1 MIRKFKNGYYTESRD
16 ADVRR
21 GDLLAVGGV
30 VGVLRSDYDPDL
42 LQLEAESGILHLCTG
57 EAEIVK
63 LRPVSNSTKVR
74 GYVYPGSHPGGREVG

>member
-30 VGVLRSDYDPDL
+30 GGGVALR
-42 LQLEAESGILHLCTG
+42 
-57 EAEIVK
+57 
-63 LRPVSNSTKVR
+63 LRP
-74 GYVYPGSHPGGREVG
+74 